1 MITALLKDTPT
12 KERGEGPVFFPVEVK
27 VLKNFNGFVLF
38 VQRYA
43 YLPPFW
49 IFSKKSMLICK
60 VDTDKL
66 LDWKEKLSENPIED
80 KNLRSPTKK
89 EEDEQNNNEVEKAA
103 LVNVNNTDIALF
115 KYGEKIIGWFSI

>member
-1 MITALLKDTPT
+1 MS
-12 KERGEGPVFFPVEVK
+12 
-27 VLKNFNGFVLF
+27 
-38 VQRYA
+38 
-43 YLPPFW
+43 PFW

-66 LDWKEKLSENPIED
+66 LDWKEKLSENPVED
-80 KNLRSPTKK
+80 QNLRSPIKK
-89 EEDEQNNNEVEKAA
+89 EEDAQNNNEVEKAA

>member
-1 MITALLKDTPT
+1 MDLLY
-12 KERGEGPVFFPVEVK
+12 FCH
-27 VLKNFNGFVLF
+27 NFAFL
-38 VQRYA
+38 
-43 YLPPFW
+43 LPFW
-49 IFSKKSMLICK
+49 IISKKSMLNYK

-66 LDWKEKLSENPIED
+66 LDWKEKLSENPVED

-89 EEDEQNNNEVEKAA
+89 EDEQNNNEMEKAA

>member
-1 MITALLKDTPT
+1 
-12 KERGEGPVFFPVEVK
+12 
-27 VLKNFNGFVLF
+27 
-38 VQRYA
+38 
-43 YLPPFW
+43 
-49 IFSKKSMLICK
+49 MLICK

-89 EEDEQNNNEVEKAA
+89 EEDEQNNNEMEKAV

-115 KYGEKIIGWFSI
+115 KYGEKIIGWFSNSYKSKQSFCFFFKF

>member
-1 MITALLKDTPT
+1 
-12 KERGEGPVFFPVEVK
+12 
-27 VLKNFNGFVLF
+27 
-38 VQRYA
+38 
-43 YLPPFW
+43 
-49 IFSKKSMLICK
+49 MLNYK

-66 LDWKEKLSENPIED
+66 LDWKEKLSENSVED

-115 KYGEKIIGWFSI
+115 KYGEKIIGWFSIWTSKSYKSKPSFCSILKF